1 MPGLCVEVNLRY
13 HGNHPQVR
21 PLNTILTYSLS
32 AITGSGY
39 ALTRSLGSCG
49 GGGGVT
55 QRGFVDLSLKP
66 YFRFF
71 VTWRVKIYIRI
82 ITGV

>member
-21 PLNTILTYSLS
+21 PLNTIHTYGLS
-32 AITGSGY
+32 PITGSGY
-39 ALTRSLGSCG
+39 ALTPSLGSCG
-49 GGGGVT
+49 GGVE
-55 QRGFVDLSLKP
+55 QRGFVDLNLKP
-66 YFRFF
+66 SSSFF

-82 ITGV
+82 ITSGDR